1 MKVILACL
9 LIVSVTAAPD
19 IAWVGQY
26 NRDDPSPGLSWM
38 LGAFQKYSKYLVKLV
53 QSTDLQWRCYNIQP
67 AAPSSTCR
75 CRNAT
80 TTNQPESS
88 LFTRMNNWICKYAKH
103 YVAHNHFGSVSDR
116 QLIS

>member
-19 IAWVGQY
+19 TARVGQY

-38 LGAFQKYSKYLVKLV
+38 LGAFQKYWSPPKLV
-53 QSTDLQWRCYNIQP
+53 HSTDLHWRAYYIPSVYPP
-67 AAPSSTCR
+67 AAPPSACR

-88 LFTRMNNWICKYAKH
+88 LFTRMNNWILDGD
-103 YVAHNHFGSVSDR
+103 VAAEQAD
-116 QLIS
+116 LA